1 MVTEGTVRFSR
12 RQRLILSLLCQGQ
25 SPKEIAA
32 TLEIADGTAN
42 THIRRLYAIAGV
54 NGDRQLILYAMQQP
68 QSMRK
73 DRECRRGLHAPA
85 GSECA
90 CPYCLA
96 MLIAA

>member
-32 TLEIADGTAN
+32 SLEIAEGTAH
-42 THIRRLYAIAGV
+42 THIRRLYA
-54 NGDRQLILYAMQQP
+54 MQQP
-68 QSMRK
+68 QAMRK